1 MESNPINHHY
11 SRTSKLQKTPY
22 NLFLIFSNANPFLG
36 AKKASPSAPSI
47 GTQGKQSCTGIFKG
61 VERIDSNV
69 EPLRLALIDPSS
81 VDRETVEFLLGLPW
95 LMGAPESPTRPG
107 KHTNSELENGHL

>member
-1 MESNPINHHY
+1 MPLIFPFHCQFSWLNMVKPQKNHHY
-11 SRTSKLQKTPY
+11 SRTRKLQKTPF

-36 AKKASPSAPSI
+36 AMASPSAPSI

-69 EPLRLALIDPSS
+69 EPLRLALIDPNGRQ
-81 VDRETVEFLLGLPW
+81 VVWNFCWDP
-95 LMGAPESPTRPG
+95 PG
-107 KHTNSELENGHL
+107 